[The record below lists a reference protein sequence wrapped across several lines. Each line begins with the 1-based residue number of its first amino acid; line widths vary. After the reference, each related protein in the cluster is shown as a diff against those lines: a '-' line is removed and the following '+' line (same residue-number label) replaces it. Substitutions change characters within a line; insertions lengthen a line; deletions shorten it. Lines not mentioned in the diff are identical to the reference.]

1 MEGTGRA
8 RGKRSGKL
16 CFGERH
22 VWGTD
27 MAYGKVNNGKVNIG
41 RKRRGRQRD
50 RRGRRLK
57 GMLFLG
63 LVFLGVAAYIWK
75 FPGKE
80 KAEETPGELL
90 CRYMNYIPER
100 EYGKM
105 YAMLDGETSGNIS
118 REDFISRNSAIYEG
132 IELQNMQVEVTG
144 YDEERLA
151 VSYKT
156 TFDTVAGAV
165 SFANE
170 ATFQKGEEGYKLSW
184 KDSLIFPSLSSTDRV
199 RVSTVQAQRGEILDR
214 EGRMLAG
221 PGTASSVGMVPGKL
235 KDREAAV
242 QVAARLLA
250 VEPETIEKKLAA
262 RWVKE
267 DSFVPVKT
275 IPRADEL
282 ALMLP
287 EPDEEAAR
295 EMERH
300 EKLLEIPGVMITD
313 INVRTYPYGEAAAHL
328 TGYVQNVTAE
338 DLERHAGEGYTAA
351 SVIGK
356 TGVEGLFEREL
367 KGQNGY
373 SIYISDAGGNR
384 KEELASVPVQNGQ
397 DVRLTIDIELQ
408 KSLYE
413 TFKED
418 KSCSVAMDPFT
429 GEVMALVS
437 TPAYDSK
444 DFIMGFSKEK
454 WAALNEDEMRPLYNR
469 FRQAWCPGSTLK
481 PVIAA
486 IGLETGAL
494 DPERDYGNV
503 GTRWQKDASW
513 GSYYVTTLHA
523 YEPVTLKNALVY
535 SDNIYFARAALAIG
549 DKELENA
556 LTELGFG
563 GELPFEIGMSASRYS
578 NTEHLETE
586 IQLADSGYGQGQVL
600 VNPLHLACLYSA
612 FCNAGNVVKPRL
624 LYEPGEKVE
633 YWIPGAFSRE
643 TADMVRRDLIEVVEA
658 PEGTARAVGRKDV
671 VLAGKTGTAEI
682 KDSKEDTSGT
692 ELGWLAVF
700 TAERE
705 AGRPVL
711 LVTMVEDVKDR
722 GGSRYV
728 AEKDGKA
735 LESWFGENREPG
747 ENE

>member
-1 MEGTGRA
+1 
-8 RGKRSGKL
+8 
-16 CFGERH
+16 
-22 VWGTD
+22 
-27 MAYGKVNNGKVNIG
+27 
-41 RKRRGRQRD
+41 
-50 RRGRRLK
+50 
-57 GMLFLG
+57 
-63 LVFLGVAAYIWK
+63 
-75 FPGKE
+75 
-80 KAEETPGELL
+80 
-90 CRYMNYIPER
+90 
-100 EYGKM
+100 M

-170 ATFQKGEEGYKLSW
+170 AYFQKGEEGYKLSW

-242 QVAARLLA
+242 QEAALLLA

-275 IPRADEL
+275 IPRVDEL

-413 TFKED
+413 TFRED

-437 TPAYDSK
+437 TPAYDSN

-563 GELPFEIGMSASRYS
+563 GELPFEIGMSASWYS

-586 IQLADSGYGQGQVL
+586 IQLADSGYGQGQIL
-600 VNPLHLACLYSA
+600 ISPLHLAAVYSA
-612 FCNAGNVVKPRL
+612 FCNDGNIIHPYLRTRKKQ
-624 LYEPGEKVE
+624 EPQ
-633 YWIPGAFSRE
+633 YWIRNAFSKS
-643 TADMVRRDLIEVVEA
+643 TADRVLESVIKVVNDPRGTGYGVHRD
-658 PEGTARAVGRKDV
+658 DV
-671 VLAGKTGTAEI
+671 LLAGKTGTAEI
-682 KDSKEDTSGT
+682 KVSKEDTSGT
-692 ELGWLAVF
+692 ELGWFAVF
-700 TAERE
+700 TVDSGAER
-705 AGRPVL
+705 PVM
-711 LVTMVEDVKDR
+711 LVSMTEDVKGR
-722 GGSRYV
+722 GGSGYV
-728 AEKDGKA
+728 VQKYHKVLDG
-735 LESWFGENREPG
+735 WFGDEWQTGN
-747 ENE
+747 